1 MLVAENVLLASRL
14 SVVKLKSWQWLY
26 CLLCLRYFFKNRTM
40 ATDEINAPR
49 RIILFKRIEL
59 MLVLVLPLPFAFVSG
74 VYGPRYWV

>member
-14 SVVKLKSWQWLY
+14 SVVKLKKLAVA
-26 CLLCLRYFFKNRTM
+26 LLSIMPTLFFKNRTM
-40 ATDEINAPR
+40 AADEIDVRR

-74 VYGPRYWV
+74 VYGPRYWI